1 MRLAATGFLLVAL
14 VSLAAVILYLALIMR
29 AAWTRGRGRVTAPAT
44 TGSPEFERALRIQM
58 NTLEQLVPFVV
69 ALWLCALYLQP
80 LFAALVGVAWLVGR
94 AIYAVGYAADPEKRH
109 PGFIIGMLATIVLA
123 VGAIAG
129 IVMTW
134 LAQA

>member
-1 MRLAATGFLLVAL
+1 MRLAATGFLFVAL
-14 VSLAAVILYLALIMR
+14 VSLAAIGLYLFLTVR
-29 AAWTRGRGRVTAPAT
+29 AAMARGRAGVQAPAT
-44 TGSPEFERALRIQM
+44 AGPPEFERAHRIQM

-94 AIYAVGYAADPEKRH
+94 VIYAASYAADPAKRH
-109 PGFIIGMLATIVLA
+109 PGFIIGVIATVVLVVA
-123 VGAIAG
+123 AIIG